1 MLSIL
6 WAIRRFLTPS
16 ELRETIDNFLE
27 TLSKVPN
34 LSVEE
39 EAKSLLFLMIIEQG
53 DKTIIK
59 TIKRKLDKLKRK
71 YPQTFK
77 ELLLYKKKGFRLG
90 K

>member
-1 MLSIL
+1 
-6 WAIRRFLTPS
+6 
-16 ELRETIDNFLE
+16 
-27 TLSKVPN
+27 
-34 LSVEE
+34 
-39 EAKSLLFLMIIEQG
+39 MIIEQG